1 MTIEL
6 PDLPYASDA
15 LEPVISAA
23 TLRTHHGKHHRAYV
37 EKVNALVRDTDLAG
51 ATLEAIVAESSVRGA
66 KSDPAMTSLFNNAAQ
81 AWNHAFY
88 WRSLRS
94 KGGRGPQG
102 ALAELIESSFADE
115 GRFSEALKAAATG
128 HFGSGWAW
136 LVLDEGAL
144 KIVTTSNADT
154 PIVRGQVPLLVIDV
168 WEHAYYLDHQ
178 ERRAVY
184 VAGVVDYLID
194 WEFASRNL
202 EQARRI
208 DLRPKP
214 LSSDTR
220 TPPRVDASMPLQ

>member
-1 MTIEL
+1 M
-6 PDLPYASDA
+6 
-15 LEPVISAA
+15 
-23 TLRTHHGKHHRAYV
+23 
-37 EKVNALVRDTDLAG
+37 
-51 ATLEAIVAESSVRGA
+51 
-66 KSDPAMTSLFNNAAQ
+66 
-81 AWNHAFY
+81 
-88 WRSLRS
+88 
-94 KGGRGPQG
+94 
-102 ALAELIESSFADE
+102 
-115 GRFSEALKAAATG
+115 
-128 HFGSGWAW
+128 
-136 LVLDEGAL
+136 
-144 KIVTTSNADT
+144 
-154 PIVRGQVPLLVIDV
+154 IDV